1 MLSILTSSFVPPDLT
16 RLDRQ
21 LQEEK
26 VKELFADSSGKEY
39 FHPFTHPDPLDS
51 QKLLRGTA
59 LLLDV
64 PKDSPALNQDS
75 EYSQHNAI
83 NQVVSHR
90 IPQSS
95 ALILTGLKFVCSPP
109 MNPILIQ

>member
-39 FHPFTHPDPLDS
+39 FDPLDS